1 MYVNYGT
8 CRNLVINI
16 VYLIYTHYMKKSIS
30 LFLSDILPHKRK
42 LFHKIVKNKI
52 FKNHSSA
59 EAFKHMKKIGLD
71 GFELVLPQYATIV
84 DADIFEVKKLAEKYN
99 FPVLSVH
106 QSLRFFTATKLK
118 EIARLCEIAH
128 ILSAKVVVLH
138 INSARRQIF
147 DKKYIKTIH
156 ELEKK
161 YNVHVTFE
169 NMEKYI
175 KSYFASHLWHADK
188 FASLIQNA
196 DFTITFD
203 IVHLAHSGGDI
214 IHFFENNKERI
225 LNVHLSDYKSHL
237 LNSSL
242 RPMRFKH
249 MPLGEGELPIEAFI
263 SLLQKEKY
271 NGLLTLELHADMQ
284 GVEQSISLVNK
295 CIFVGR

>member
-1 MYVNYGT
+1 
-8 CRNLVINI
+8 
-16 VYLIYTHYMKKSIS
+16 MKKSIS
-30 LFLSDILPHKRK
+30 LFLSDILPRKRK
-42 LFHKIVKNKI
+42 FFHKIVKNKI
-52 FKNHSSA
+52 FKNHSSTD
-59 EAFKHMKKIGLD
+59 AFRHMKKIGLD
-71 GFELVLPQYATIV
+71 GFELVLPQYAAIFDT
-84 DADIFEVKKLAEKYN
+84 DILEIKKLAIKYN

-106 QSLRFFTATKLK
+106 QSLRFFTATKIK

-128 ILSAKVVVLH
+128 MLSAKIVVLH

-147 DKKYIKTIH
+147 DEKYIQAIH

-161 YNVHVTFE
+161 YKVHVTFE

-175 KSYFASHLWHADK
+175 KSHFASHLWHADK

-214 IHFFENNKERI
+214 INFFETNKDRI
-225 LNVHLSDYKSHL
+225 LNVHLSDYKKHL

-249 MPLGEGELPIEAFI
+249 MPLGQGDLPIETFI
-263 SLLQKEKY
+263 SLLQKENY
-271 NGLLTLELHADMQ
+271 QGLLTLELHADMQ
-284 GVEQSISLVNK
+284 GVEQSMSLVNR
-295 CIFVGR
+295 FMVAES